1 MAHTPVVGTLYHETQ
16 LERTQRGSLV
26 AANYCL
32 IIQPFLG
39 IIERLKM
46 FSFPVRYCVYVAGV
60 ILLFLVALGVGATA
74 AAVVGWQAGQTATD
88 DAGTDR
94 AGTST
99 SEGSMLEATSTA
111 GALKEAGITPSDD
124 PSGRVDGVGE
134 TVFTHRA
141 TDDNSRG
148 DYTYITNPEID
159 GDSDAVVL
167 VSPDTNRGS
176 AYAHNIGVWYT
187 PVAHKWAIFNQ
198 DLSAVPA
205 GSTFEVVVPATSTG
219 FVHQADPANSA
230 GSYTYLDS
238 RLTNGQ
244 PDAVLQVTQ
253 NWNPGGGS
261 GVYNNHPTGVIYDSR
276 QNQWAIYNRDGARLP
291 RGAAFNVAVSEGVN
305 SPSG

>member
-1 MAHTPVVGTLYHETQ
+1 M
-16 LERTQRGSLV
+16 
-26 AANYCL
+26 
-32 IIQPFLG
+32 
-39 IIERLKM
+39 IERLRLL
-46 FSFPVRYCVYVAGV
+46 SSPARYSVYVAGV
-60 ILLFLVALGVGATA
+60 ILLFIVALGVGATA
-74 AAVVGWQAGQTATD
+74 AAIVGWQLGQTTTGD
-88 DAGTDR
+88 TGTDP
-94 AGTST
+94 AGSST
-99 SEGSMLEATSTA
+99 SEGSMLEETTGTA
-111 GALKEAGITPSDD
+111 EALEEAGIKPSDD
-124 PSGRVDGVGE
+124 SQDGVGE
-134 TVFTHRA
+134 TVFIHRA
-141 TDDNSRG
+141 TDKNSRG
-148 DYTYITNPEID
+148 DYTSITKPVID
-159 GDSDAVVL
+159 GDSHAVVL
-167 VSPDTNRGS
+167 VSPDTEQEGNGAAS
-176 AYAHNIGVWYT
+176 YAHNIGVWYT

-276 QNQWAIYNRDGARLP
+276 LNQWAIYNRDGARLP
-291 RGAAFNVAVSEGVN
+291 RGAAFNVAVSERVN